1 MAALELKNSVWLDRP
16 KYEAAETHYQ
26 EVIAKRHSG
35 LRIEGSPAP
44 VTNISSEL
52 EKACHAIKQTLK
64 TQTPASS
71 TADVEGRVSKLE
83 KENAELKVA
92 LQALEARIASLE
104 GKKPE
109 QAVKTPEAPKQAP
122 PKQETAKQAADD
134 ENFDL
139 FGSEDEEETAAAQE
153 LRQKRLDDYAQ
164 KKATKPA
171 LVPKST
177 IILEVKPWDDE
188 TNMDEIEE
196 KVRSIH
202 ADGLVWGW
210 SKKVPHCYGIFKLQI
225 NCVVE
230 DDKVGTDFLEESIT
244 AFDSHVQS
252 VDIIAFNKI

>member
-16 KYEAAETHYQ
+16 KYEAAETHYH

-52 EKACHAIKQTLK
+52 EKACDAIKQTLK

-83 KENAELKVA
+83 KENAELKAAVK
-92 LQALEARIASLE
+92 ALETRIAALE
-104 GKKPE
+104 GKKQE

-122 PKQETAKQAADD
+122 PPKQETAKQAADD
-134 ENFDL
+134 DNFDL
-139 FGSEDEEETAAAQE
+139 FGSEDEASENMGETAAAQE
-153 LRQKRLDDYAQ
+153 LRQKRLDDYAK

-210 SKKVPHCYGIFKLQI
+210 SKRVPHCYGIFKLQI

-230 DDKVGTDFLEESIT
+230 DDK
-244 AFDSHVQS
+244 S